1 MWKRLSRMLE
11 YSVLIAALS
20 SVVGPTVQRH
30 ELQER
35 GIRLGLRLGE
45 TVAAASPAWQMP
57 TPGSTSVARQ
67 ACFESE
73 RFLSHDEW
81 AASVR
86 EWNTRRPPLPNPV
99 HAIEALR
106 LVRKEQAFARGRFKN
121 DKQMHCYVG
130 CRIAQDTDFTTS
142 QFAAW
147 EKERRDL
154 TDCNGDSH
162 FEELDY
168 TVTVWGAHLG
178 VASTSSAE
186 CITTCE
192 RSF

>member
-1 MWKRLSRMLE
+1 MWKRFSRMLE
-11 YSVLIAALS
+11 YSILVGALS
-20 SVVGPTVQRH
+20 SVVGPTVQRDA
-30 ELQER
+30 LQER

-45 TVAAASPAWQMP
+45 TIAAASPAWQMP
-57 TPGSTSVARQ
+57 PPGSASIPQQ
-67 ACFESE
+67 ACFEAE
-73 RFLSHDEW
+73 RFASYDDW
-81 AASVR
+81 ARTVR
-86 EWNTRRPPLPNPV
+86 DWNSRRPPLPNPI

-106 LVRKEQAFARGRFKN
+106 LVKKEQAFARRRFKN

-130 CRIAQDTDFTTS
+130 CRIAQDTDFTTA

-162 FEELDY
+162 FEDMDY

-178 VASTSSAE
+178 VASASAAE
-186 CITTCE
+186 RISTCE

>member
-11 YSVLIAALS
+11 YSILIAAIT
-20 SVVGPTVQRH
+20 SVVGPTVQRQ

-35 GIRLGLRLGE
+35 SIRLGLRLGE
-45 TVAAASPAWQMP
+45 KVAAASPAWQMP
-57 TPGSTSVARQ
+57 PPASSVPQQ

-73 RFLSHDEW
+73 RFLTYDEW
-81 AASVR
+81 AGTVR
-86 EWNTRRPPLPNPV
+86 DWNAKRPPLPNPV
-99 HAIEALR
+99 HAFEALR
-106 LVRKEQAFARGRFKN
+106 LVKKEQAFARRRFKS

-130 CRIAQDTDFTTS
+130 CRIAQDTDFTTA

-178 VASTSSAE
+178 VASSSSGE
-186 CITTCE
+186 CISTCE